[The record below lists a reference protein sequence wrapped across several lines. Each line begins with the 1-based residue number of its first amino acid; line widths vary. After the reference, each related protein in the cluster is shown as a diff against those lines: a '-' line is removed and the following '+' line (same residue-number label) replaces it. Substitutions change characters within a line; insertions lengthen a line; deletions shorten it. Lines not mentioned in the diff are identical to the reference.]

1 MGVLGWQKKMKKKTL
16 TRQTGAWHEAL
27 QKKFQG
33 KKNSGELNSRLRNAA
48 VQRAGYCG
56 GLGSRKEV

>member
-1 MGVLGWQKKMKKKTL
+1 VGVRAGLAGTKNAKKKKHF

-48 VQRAGYCG
+48 VQRAG
-56 GLGSRKEV
+56 